1 MNVISLKH
9 LVFLFIGLLCIT
21 PLISSPVALIL
32 GFLMA
37 LAGFVPAHVN
47 LGVLTKKLLAICIVG
62 LGFGIQLGSAIEA
75 SLDNLGLIL
84 VSIVATLIAA
94 LVLTRAMSVDTKT
107 GYLIGSGTA
116 ICGGSAI
123 AGVAPAI
130 EARNEQIAIAIACV
144 FVLNSIALI
153 AFPVLGRLLGLDEY
167 TFGVWAAIAIHDTSS
182 VVGAAEAFGDDAL
195 ITATTVKLA
204 RALGII
210 PLVILSAVVYSRLSH
225 QPAQGASPGALP
237 GSSPGSSPRES
248 GKPKVTVPQFIVF
261 YVVAI
266 LIAHFIPQGEAVYD
280 VVFTIA
286 RNLLVLCLY
295 LIGASMTIAKMK
307 AAGFRPMLIAV
318 ILWIGIGAGSLA
330 WLML

>member
-1 MNVISLKH
+1 LNVVSLKH
-9 LVFLFIGLLCIT
+9 LIFLFVGLLCIT

-94 LVLTRAMSVDTKT
+94 LMLTRAMSVDTKT

-153 AFPVLGRLLGLDEY
+153 VFPVLGRLLGLDEY

-210 PLVILSAVVYSRLSH
+210 PLVILSAVVYSRLTQ
-225 QPAQGASPGALP
+225 QPTNEGSPGET
-237 GSSPGSSPRES
+237 S
-248 GKPKVTVPQFIVF
+248 KPKVTVPLFIVF